1 MGTWSHDAFGN
12 DTACDWLAALI
23 EQQTLGPVSA
33 AIDTVVASATEQID
47 ADQAVEAV
55 AAIEVLARLRGH
67 PENDSA
73 YTESL
78 DEWARST
85 RFNPPPGLIETAV
98 KALNAIGSEQSE
110 LRQLWDESGDSEWH
124 RAIDGLRV
132 RLQATPK
139 PLRKSAAT
147 SSPDADSAPFVQT
160 LERLQ
165 KLRFE
170 RIELAK
176 DAPMTELYQATVIA
190 GAMGDADLVREYLSR
205 LWQPAAHAK
214 QQKILWDLAVRE
226 AQAWAMH
233 GYLDEALTQL
243 EYWRDTPEARTE
255 SHFEGRAAVVC
266 LFARDIERARLHYQ
280 KSVAAAPED
289 ITPRIDRALMEAR
302 FGPIN
307 IATQAFAEVRPLM
320 SNTQPGRN
328 LVPGILA
335 CRTTQP
341 EALELLTASVDEF
354 VAHARSGAA
363 AWSILGYCVGWWALA
378 LHQHGHT
385 NFARKAVAAVAPI
398 LLNALHTDLVTE
410 LSSAELVPGDT
421 TLSPFPVPLKQGE
434 QAIRSSSE
442 LTEHIGFKTRCVRG
456 VNALQAVL
464 KYRDEYA
471 KNKGLYPFLIGSHH
485 EVSDLLENISPPDDE
500 GKSGLSAAR
509 ELNVDQWFKD
519 HKIKPP
525 KSWPRQTI
533 PPTQYP

>member
-1 MGTWSHDAFGN
+1 
-12 DTACDWLAALI
+12 
-23 EQQTLGPVSA
+23 
-33 AIDTVVASATEQID
+33 
-47 ADQAVEAV
+47 
-55 AAIEVLARLRGH
+55 
-67 PENDSA
+67 
-73 YTESL
+73 
-78 DEWARST
+78 
-85 RFNPPPGLIETAV
+85 
-98 KALNAIGSEQSE
+98 
-110 LRQLWDESGDSEWH
+110 
-124 RAIDGLRV
+124 
-132 RLQATPK
+132 
-139 PLRKSAAT
+139 
-147 SSPDADSAPFVQT
+147 
-160 LERLQ
+160 
-165 KLRFE
+165 
-170 RIELAK
+170 
-176 DAPMTELYQATVIA
+176 MTELYQATVIA
-190 GAMGDADLVREYLSR
+190 GAMGDANLVRECLSR

-335 CRTTQP
+335 CRKQQS
-341 EALELLTASVDEF
+341 EALELLTTSVDEF
-354 VAHARSGAA
+354 VGYAQNGAA
-363 AWSILGYCVGWWALA
+363 AWSILSYCVGWWALA

-410 LSSAELVPGDT
+410 LISAELVPGDT

-471 KNKGLYPFLIGSHH
+471 KNKGLYPFLIGSNH

-533 PPTQYP
+533 PPTQTLTALFDTLSGKLKPEIHIGFINVDAPSEIFVKLGYGDWNDCPAAPVHTALHTYWREKFGAEPIAISNAIVECIVSKPAPDKTASLQLAAEQNAYCYDIVEQGVGSVAKLATCLFEASYWYFWWD